1 MELLL
6 RAKKFEEALV
16 LIEEAITP
24 VTGSNIKKKG
34 NSKKRDREEA
44 SPEDDGVN
52 KIPYCRK
59 QLHQNQKVWNLYLDL
74 EENLRTLD
82 AVRAAYE
89 RVISLRVASPQTI
102 LNYAAFLEENK
113 YFEES
118 FRAFEKGISLFSF
131 PHALPIWKMY
141 LTKFVNRYKGA
152 KLNAPVIYLKNVAR
166 LFLQTLQKTGAYVCE
181 I

>member
-1 MELLL
+1 MFQQV
-6 RAKKFEEALV
+6 KC
-16 LIEEAITP
+16 
-24 VTGSNIKKKG
+24 
-34 NSKKRDREEA
+34 
-44 SPEDDGVN
+44 GVN

-74 EENLRTLD
+74 EENLRTID

-152 KLNAPVIYLKNVAR
+152 KLERAR
-166 LFLQTLQKTGAYVCE
+166 DLFEECCE
-181 I
+181 TVPSNLAKDIFFTYAKFETEYGLEGSF